1 MAVQDPSA
9 QVWGVGPVHYCR
21 YGKAVVIG
29 RSLEQAGAGVERV
42 EVPATR
48 NEILRG
54 RKLSRLGLVD
64 CENEVV
70 DVFVGGFGTV

>member
-1 MAVQDPSA
+1 VAVQDPSA
-9 QVWGVGPVHYCR
+9 QVWEVGPVHYCR
-21 YGKAVVIG
+21 YAKAVLIG
-29 RSLEQAGAGVERV
+29 RSLERVGVGVEKV

-54 RKLSRLGLVD
+54 RKLSRLSLFD
-64 CENEVV
+64 CENDVV